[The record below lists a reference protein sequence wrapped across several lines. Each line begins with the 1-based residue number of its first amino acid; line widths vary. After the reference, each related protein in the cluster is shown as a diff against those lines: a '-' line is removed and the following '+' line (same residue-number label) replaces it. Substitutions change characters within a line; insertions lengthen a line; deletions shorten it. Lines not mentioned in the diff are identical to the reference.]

1 MEPKIKIQTTDTSKF
16 MLENE
21 AKGVCGGS
29 FIFDPDAITIVQTVT
44 PELPQSLKVDQN
56 DEDET

>member
-1 MEPKIKIQTTDTSKF
+1 